1 MLSIRGDFVIMSK
14 ETTGVE
20 ARLKITELFVELPF
34 KLSPVVKLPHY
45 TVSAFLPRFYNHV
58 ISIQFPLWNII
69 SFIESNLSVR

>member
-1 MLSIRGDFVIMSK
+1 MLSIRVDFVIMSK

-45 TVSAFLPRFYNHV
+45 TVSAFSSKVLQ
-58 ISIQFPLWNII
+58 SCNIHPV
-69 SFIESNLSVR
+69 SSMKHNQLH